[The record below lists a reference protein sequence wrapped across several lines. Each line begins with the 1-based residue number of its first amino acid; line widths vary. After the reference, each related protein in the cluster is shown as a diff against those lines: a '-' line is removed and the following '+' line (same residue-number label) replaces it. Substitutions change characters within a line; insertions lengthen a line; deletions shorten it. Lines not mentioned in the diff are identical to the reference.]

1 LTESLVRLGITK
13 DRLTLL
19 GAWQKAQQN
28 SLLLAREAGPVCSA
42 TALSLEPWGQEAAQ
56 ASNGQRDRCQ
66 GRGFVGCGATTPRWT
81 AVCLAVE
88 PVHRRPSGGSD
99 EATWRVGHLAD
110 RLQIRNTGPVA
121 TALPGPTVRR
131 HWGLRFAA
139 YLGAVLFAVTVS
151 VVFFQIVP
159 VEYWREPVTGRY
171 VWASGT
177 AFVGFGTLIFLD
189 RDQRANGLLLIAFGI
204 LTQLPVPPI
213 MAFMPGTFDIWA
225 IFLIHLNY
233 ILPVI
238 VLALVLLRFPERRL
252 QKRYERIF
260 IAVMAMWLLSFQAID
275 AVTWPPRWATP
286 ENVAEWPWWIANG
299 DLSEVALLAVDWGQL
314 VFAAGLILLLALRI
328 LRTRGLDR
336 RIYVPVHIASIVGMG
351 MGVYT
356 LVNGFQNNFAGSYA
370 LPQFYNGL
378 SIALAV
384 IPLMLFLAN
393 LGRRLLQLRIAGM
406 VAEINLART
415 PDGIQTA
422 LRRALDEPNLEIYLW
437 SREHERYV
445 ATDGHFSSG
454 DNFPHRL
461 TLDVIDQDGIASA
474 RIVADESVAHHR
486 ELLQAAREAGGM
498 ALDNSALQAS
508 LLATIE
514 LERSSREL
522 SETLSRLLPTGLAD
536 RLRHEGGLR
545 IGQSEIVEVTL
556 LMSDVRG
563 YSGIAETTDP
573 SQLAVQ
579 VNEHR
584 RAMNHVIM
592 NHAGIVMQYVGDA
605 VFAVFGPPTTS
616 PSEHADQAFA
626 AAQEMHRQQ
635 HQINKEWN
643 THGQPIFGMG
653 IGLSTGKVAAA
664 LLGSDERFEYT
675 LVGDTVNMAQRLQ
688 DLARP
693 AGTTVLS
700 EATWDNLTDLP
711 DEYERITPQL
721 IKGRRTP
728 VTCYRVIMTAHN
740 LRVSSDNN

>member
-1 LTESLVRLGITK
+1 M
-13 DRLTLL
+13 
-19 GAWQKAQQN
+19 
-28 SLLLAREAGPVCSA
+28 A
-42 TALSLEPWGQEAAQ
+42 T
-56 ASNGQRDRCQ
+56 
-66 GRGFVGCGATTPRWT
+66 
-81 AVCLAVE
+81 
-88 PVHRRPSGGSD
+88 
-99 EATWRVGHLAD
+99 
-110 RLQIRNTGPVA
+110 
-121 TALPGPTVRR
+121 
-131 HWGLRFAA
+131 
-139 YLGAVLFAVTVS
+139 
-151 VVFFQIVP
+151 
-159 VEYWREPVTGRY
+159 
-171 VWASGT
+171 
-177 AFVGFGTLIFLD
+177 
-189 RDQRANGLLLIAFGI
+189 
-204 LTQLPVPPI
+204 
-213 MAFMPGTFDIWA
+213 
-225 IFLIHLNY
+225 
-233 ILPVI
+233 
-238 VLALVLLRFPERRL
+238 
-252 QKRYERIF
+252 
-260 IAVMAMWLLSFQAID
+260 WLLSFQLIS
-275 AVTWPPRWATP
+275 AVTFPPPWAGP
-286 ENVAEWPWWIANG
+286 KNVAEWPWWIYPKGHLGEAAY
-299 DLSEVALLAVDWGQL
+299 LREVALLAVDWGIL

-328 LRTRGLDR
+328 FRTRGLDR
-336 RIYVPVHIASIVGMG
+336 RVYVPVHIASIVGMS

-356 LVNGFQNNFAGSYA
+356 LVGAFRNDFAGSYG
-370 LPQFYNGL
+370 LPESHRGL
-378 SIALAV
+378 AAATAV
-384 IPLMLFLAN
+384 IPLMLFLAT

-415 PDGIQTA
+415 PDGIQAA
-422 LRRALDEPNLEIYLW
+422 LRRALDDPSLEIYLW

-445 ATDGHFSSG
+445 ATDGRFTSG

-461 TLDVIDQDGIASA
+461 TLDVIDLDGIASA

-486 ELLQAAREAGGM
+486 ELLQAGREAGGM

-508 LLATIE
+508 LLTTIE

-536 RLRHEGGLR
+536 RLRREGGLR

-605 VFAVFGPPTTS
+605 VFAVFGPPTS
-616 PSEHADQAFA
+616 LPSEHADQAFA

-635 HQINKEWN
+635 QQINEEWN
-643 THGQPIFGMG
+643 THGLQIFGVG
-653 IGLSTGKVAAA
+653 IGLSTGQVAAA

-711 DEYERITPQL
+711 DEYERITPQP

-728 VTCYRVIMTAHN
+728 VTCYRVITIAHD
-740 LRVSSDNN
+740 LRVPSDND

>member
-1 LTESLVRLGITK
+1 V
-13 DRLTLL
+13 
-19 GAWQKAQQN
+19 
-28 SLLLAREAGPVCSA
+28 VA
-42 TALSLEPWGQEAAQ
+42 TIG
-56 ASNGQRDRCQ
+56 
-66 GRGFVGCGATTPRWT
+66 
-81 AVCLAVE
+81 
-88 PVHRRPSGGSD
+88 
-99 EATWRVGHLAD
+99 TWRVGHLAD
-110 RLQIRNTGPVA
+110 GLQIRDTGPVA

-131 HWGLRFAA
+131 HRGLRLAA
-139 YLGAVLFAVTVS
+139 SLSAVSFAVAVS
-151 VVFFQIVP
+151 AVFLQIVP
-159 VEYWREPVTGRY
+159 VEYWRDPVTGWY
-171 VWASGT
+171 IWASGT
-177 AFVGFGTLIFLD
+177 AFVFFGTLIFLD
-189 RDQRANGLLLIAFGI
+189 RDQRSNGLLLVAFGI
-204 LTQLPVPPI
+204 LSQLPWPPI

-225 IFLIHLNY
+225 IILVQLN
-233 ILPVI
+233 PSVI
-238 VLALVLLRFPERRL
+238 VLAVVLLRFPERRL

-260 IAVMAMWLLSFQAID
+260 IAVMATWILSFQVIS
-275 AVTWPPRWATP
+275 AVTFPPAWAGP
-286 ENVAEWPWWIANG
+286 KNVAEWPWWLYPKGHLG
-299 DLSEVALLAVDWGQL
+299 DAAYLREVALLAVDWGTL

-328 LRTRGLDR
+328 SRTRGLDR

-356 LVNGFQNNFAGSYA
+356 LVGAFRNNFAGSYG
-370 LPQFYNGL
+370 LPESYRGL
-378 SIALAV
+378 VAATSV
-384 IPLMLFLAN
+384 IPVMLLLAT

-415 PDGIQTA
+415 PDGIQAA
-422 LRRALDEPNLEIYLW
+422 LRRALDDPSLEIYLW
-437 SREHERYV
+437 SPEHERYV

-454 DNFPHRL
+454 DNLTHRL
-461 TLDVIDQDGIASA
+461 TLDIINSDDIAGA

-498 ALDNSALQAS
+498 ALDNSALQTS
-508 LLATIE
+508 LLATVE

-605 VFAVFGPPTTS
+605 VFAVFGPPTTL

-635 HQINKEWN
+635 HQINEEWN
-643 THGQPIFGMG
+643 TRGLPIFGIG
-653 IGLSTGKVAAA
+653 IGLSTGQVAAA

-711 DEYERITPQL
+711 DEYEKITPQL

-728 VTCYRVIMTAHN
+728 VTCYRVIMTAHD
-740 LRVSSDNN
+740 LRVSSDND